1 MSYTIFLYN
10 KNTDSLFEL
19 SNNLMANDFN
29 IFQISS
35 IKEANEKALLHP
47 PHLFILDIFSD
58 ADQTDVVEQCIEIRK
73 KEIFNN
79 TILIIHSPNTED
91 YLQIECFKAGADDYI
106 KKPIRTKLLVSRI
119 NALLKRLKNTTQEE
133 HLIHFSNQMVINI
146 EHYSILK
153 NNEFIFLPRKEF
165 EILLL
170 LTTKP
175 GKVFSRDEIV
185 QTIWKK
191 EYKQIGRTIDVHI
204 RKIREKL
211 GDEVIKTVKGVG
223 YKLEEDLLNKSVL
236 A

>member
-1 MSYTIFLYN
+1 MSCTIFLHN
-10 KNTDSLFEL
+10 KNTETLREL
-19 SNNLMANDFN
+19 GNNLISAGFN
-29 IFQISS
+29 VLPVES
-35 IKEANEKALLHP
+35 IEEAEKKVT
-47 PHLFILDIFSD
+47 PHYPHVFILDIFSD
-58 ADQTDVVEQCIEIRK
+58 ADQTDVVERCMEIRN

-79 TILIIHSPNTED
+79 TILIIYSPNTED
-91 YLQIECFKAGADDYI
+91 YLQIECFKVGADDYI
-106 KKPIRTKLLVSRI
+106 KKPVRTKLLVSRI
-119 NALLKRLKNTTQEE
+119 NALLKRLKITTQKE
-133 HLIHFSNQMVINI
+133 HLIHFSNQIIINT
-146 EHYSILK
+146 ERYSILK
-153 NNEFIFLPRKEF
+153 NNEFVFLPRKEF

-223 YKLEEDLLNKSVL
+223 YKLDENLISKSVL

>member
-1 MSYTIFLYN
+1 MSYTVFLHN
-10 KNTDSLFEL
+10 KNIDSLSEL
-19 SNNLMANDFN
+19 SNHLIANGFN
-29 IFQISS
+29 VFSVSS
-35 IKEANEKALLHP
+35 IKEAEKQVV
-47 PHLFILDIFSD
+47 PHSSYVFILDISTD
-58 ADQTDVVEQCIEIRK
+58 AEQADAVEQCIEIRK

-79 TILIIHSPNTED
+79 TILIVYSPNIED

-106 KKPIRTKLLVSRI
+106 KKPIRVKLMVSRI
-119 NALLKRLKNTTQEE
+119 NALMKRIKNTAQVE
-133 HLIHFSNQMVINI
+133 HLIHFSNQMVINA

-211 GDEVIKTVKGVG
+211 GDEVIKTGKGVG
-223 YKLEEDLLNKSVL
+223 YKLEEDLLSKSVL